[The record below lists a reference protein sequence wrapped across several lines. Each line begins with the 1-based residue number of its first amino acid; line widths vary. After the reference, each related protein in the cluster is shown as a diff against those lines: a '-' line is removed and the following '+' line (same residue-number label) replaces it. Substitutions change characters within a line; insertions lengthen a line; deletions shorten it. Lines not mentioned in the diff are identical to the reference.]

1 MKTKFGSI
9 IVAGSGKIGGHV
21 ASKNKSGSYLRT
33 KVTPSNPQTSSQLAV
48 RGDFTT
54 VSKAWE
60 GLTDNQRNGWTASVG
75 SFKKTN
81 IFGDSVT
88 PSGFNLFVKINQNLL
103 NIGEPIIS
111 DAPQATSPAAIESL
125 TATAVSGT
133 GVVTLTFAPAIGA
146 DDKVVVMATAPQAAG
161 KSYVKNL
168 YRKVT
173 VLTTADVTPK
183 AITAAYAAKFG
194 APSNA
199 GQRIFFKLF
208 PVSTVTGVTGAS
220 IPAEAVIS

>member
-33 KVTPSNPQTSSQLAV
+33 KVTPSNPQTAAQLSV

-60 GLTDNQRNGWTASVG
+60 SLTDSQRSGWSSAVS

-88 PSGFNLFVKINQNLL
+88 PSGFNLFVKLNQNLL
-103 NIGEPIIS
+103 NIGEDMIE
-111 DAPQATSPAAIESL
+111 DAPQATSPTAIASL
-125 TATAVSGT
+125 SATAVSST
-133 GVVTLTFAPAIGA
+133 GVVTLTFADAIPVT
-146 DDKVVVMATAPQAAG
+146 DKVVVMATAPQAAG
-161 KSYVKNL
+161 VSYVKNL

-173 VLTTADVTPK
+173 VLASTDVSPK

-208 PVSTVTGVTGAS
+208 PVLIESGVSGAA
-220 IPAEAVIS
+220 IPAETIIS